1 MTHTSHAS
9 QAPDITVTTSALP
22 VDHVK
27 ITTPKPYAEV
37 KSALESRLGRLDD
50 TIRNL
55 LKKNEMEAVRAAL
68 QRAAGEDGLAIHYVG
83 PHGDWLALEGE
94 RRNAT
99 AYLIGNVLYAVQM
112 TRIDLAA
119 GLYAPLRVVLY
130 ENPEGGSTFE
140 YDKPSTQ
147 FGQFGQ
153 PEIDRVAAILDE
165 RLHSVLVK
173 VGTP

>member
-1 MTHTSHAS
+1 MIIAPRA
-9 QAPDITVTTSALP
+9 QAISVTTSVLP

-27 ITTPKPYAEV
+27 ITTPKPYADV
-37 KSALESRLGRLDD
+37 KAALESRLGRLDD
-50 TIRNL
+50 GIRDL
-55 LKKNEMEAVRAAL
+55 LKRNEIEAVRAAL
-68 QRAAGEDGLAIHYVG
+68 QKAAGKDGLAIHYVG
-83 PHGDWLALEGE
+83 PHGDWLALQGE
-94 RRNAT
+94 RRKACS
-99 AYLIGNVLYAVQM
+99 YLIGNVLYAVQM

-130 ENPEGGSTFE
+130 ESADGGSTFE

-147 FGQFGQ
+147 FGQFRQ

>member
-1 MTHTSHAS
+1 MTHAS
-9 QAPDITVTTSALP
+9 QVPGISVTTSALP

-27 ITTPKPYAEV
+27 ITTPKAYAEV
-37 KSALESRLGRLDD
+37 KTALESRLGRLDD

-55 LKKNEMEAVRAAL
+55 LKKNEIDAVRAAL
-68 QRAAGEDGLAIHYVG
+68 QKAAGEDGLAIHYVG

-112 TRIDLAA
+112 TSIDLAA

-130 ENPEGGSTFE
+130 ENPEGGSIFE

-147 FGQFGQ
+147 FGQFRR
-153 PEIDRVAAILDE
+153 PEIDRIAAILDE
-165 RLHSVLVK
+165 RLQSVLIK

>member
-1 MTHTSHAS
+1 MNIAVQTPGVAVTS
-9 QAPDITVTTSALP
+9 TVVP

-27 ITTPKPYAEV
+27 ITTPKPYAQV
-37 KSALESRLGRLDD
+37 KQALEARLGRLDD

-55 LKKNEMEAVRAAL
+55 LKQNEIEAVRAAL
-68 QRAAGEDGLAIHYVG
+68 QKAAGEDGLAIHYVG
-83 PHGDWLALEGE
+83 PHGDWLALKGE

-99 AYLIGNVLYAVQM
+99 SYLIGNVLYAVQM
-112 TRIDLAA
+112 TSVDLAA

-130 ENPEGGSTFE
+130 ENAQGGSTFE
-140 YDKPSTQ
+140 YDRPSTQ
-147 FGQFGQ
+147 FGQFGE

-165 RLHSVLVK
+165 RLQAVLVK